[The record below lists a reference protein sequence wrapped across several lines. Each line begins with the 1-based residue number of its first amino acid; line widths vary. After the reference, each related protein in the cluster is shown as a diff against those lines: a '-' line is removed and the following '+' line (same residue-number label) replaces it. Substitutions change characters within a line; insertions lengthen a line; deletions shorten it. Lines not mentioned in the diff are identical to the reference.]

1 MGGLALSRVGG
12 FVVAGLITIDMLP
25 SVFHASYWNIDSRI
39 GIFARGVRCSI

>member
-25 SVFHASYWNIDSRI
+25 YFTPVIGIQTVESVFLP
-39 GIFARGVRCSI
+39 VE